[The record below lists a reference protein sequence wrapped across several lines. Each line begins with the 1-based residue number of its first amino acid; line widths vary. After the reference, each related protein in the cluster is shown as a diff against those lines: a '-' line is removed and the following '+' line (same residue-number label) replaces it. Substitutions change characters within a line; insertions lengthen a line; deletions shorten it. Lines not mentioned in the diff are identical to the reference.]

1 MRAGKNSHLD
11 MGSKLV
17 QICCKQRFYVLY
29 NMSSYLCESFI
40 PNLFE
45 NLEEPSREVVHF
57 DGLRQ
62 GLGEEFAIVRHFV
75 HQFVQNRLRI
85 VRLIDNDNRYILTPN
100 RKVLGMK

>member
-1 MRAGKNSHLD
+1 

-17 QICCKQRFYVLY
+17 QICCKRRLYVLY

-45 NLEEPSREVVHF
+45 NLEEPSREVVHS

-62 GLGEEFAIVRHFV
+62 GLGEEFAIMRHFV
-75 HQFVQNRLRI
+75 HQFVQNRLRVVH
-85 VRLIDNDNRYILTPN
+85 VRLIDNDNTDTE
-100 RKVLGMK
+100 